1 MKEVVTGDNYK
12 QIVLKRM
19 IILCWVLLAICF
31 FVKLFGGNF
40 FAFIGES
47 EVAEYIEKHFWLL
60 TIVQFVFYLVQ
71 SFLYYLVV
79 FKDKHKCLIVI
90 FTAIM
95 FTFKVLSALYEQ
107 LFIFAM
113 IVEILFLIIIPIIMN
128 KKEWYVPLV
137 LYGLMFVYQLISL
150 FVKNI
155 NIISFPD
162 TNIVG
167 YVYMIDYYIM
177 LGLTYLYFKKGD
189 FKMGRLGFIFLSKDK
204 EQLEAYKEVLV
215 KRHEKK
221 VAKHNEKINKI
232 EEKIAKC

>member
-1 MKEVVTGDNYK
+1 MKEVVTKDNYK

-19 IILCWVLLAICF
+19 ITLCWILLAVCF
-31 FVKLFGGNF
+31 VIKLFGGNF
-40 FAFIGES
+40 FTFIGES
-47 EVAEYIEKHFWLL
+47 KVAEYIEKHFWLL

-107 LFIFAM
+107 LFILSTVA
-113 IVEILFLIIIPIIMN
+113 EIIFLIIIPILYN
-128 KKEWYVPLV
+128 KKEWYIPIILNV
-137 LYGLMFVYQLISL
+137 LMVVYQLISL

-162 TNIVG
+162 TTIVG

-189 FKMGRLGFIFLSKDK
+189 FKMGRLGFWFLSKNK
-204 EQLEAYKEVLV
+204 EQLEAYKAIVV
-215 KRHEKK
+215 KRKDRK
-221 VAKHNEKINKI
+221 NRKYDEKINKI
-232 EEKIAKC
+232 DEKIAKC